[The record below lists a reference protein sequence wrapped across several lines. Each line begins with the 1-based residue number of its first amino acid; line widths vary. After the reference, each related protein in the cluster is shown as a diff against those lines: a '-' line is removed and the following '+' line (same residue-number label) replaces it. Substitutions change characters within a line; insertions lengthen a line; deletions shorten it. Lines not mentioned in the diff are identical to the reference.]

1 MTPRLIAAV
10 SITSLLL
17 AAAPAFAQSQLP
29 RPGQLPP
36 AGGQGAPPQQQRA
49 PAAQPQQQQQ
59 QQQQQPQQQPAAAA
73 KPYKPVTITA
83 PEMVKDASFEAF
95 RKQLGAIAEKK
106 DRKALAGLVVP
117 NFFWM
122 GEKGD
127 KADKKKPGIEN
138 LAKAIQLDGKEAPG
152 WELLGAAAADPTGM
166 PFPDRKDTICS
177 PADPTF
183 NPQEL
188 EALAKATGTEEGDW
202 AYPTQTGLEVHSGP
216 QPNSPVVEKLGLHF
230 VRVMPDTAPGN
241 QDSPMLRIVTPSGK
255 TGFVPA
261 EALNPL
267 GNDQLCYSKEGAGWK
282 ISGFIGGDQ

>member
-1 MTPRLIAAV
+1 MKSRVIAAV
-10 SITSLLL
+10 SIVSLLL
-17 AAAPAFAQSQLP
+17 AAPALSQSQLP

-36 AGGQGAPPQQQRA
+36 AGGQGAPPPPQRG
-49 PAAQPQQQQQ
+49 PAAP
-59 QQQQQPQQQPAAAA
+59 PQQPAAAPV
-73 KPYKPVTITA
+73 KPYKAVAISAPAAVTD
-83 PEMVKDASFEAF
+83 PSFEAF
-95 RKQLGAIAEKK
+95 RKQLGAVAEKK

-127 KADKKKPGIEN
+127 KADKKKPGLDN

-230 VRVMPDTAPGN
+230 VRVMEDNAPGN
-241 QDSPMLRIVTPSGK
+241 QQSPMLKVVTPSGK

-261 EALNPL
+261 EALSPL
-267 GNDQLCYSKEGAGWK
+267 GSDQLCFSKDGGGWK

>member
-1 MTPRLIAAV
+1 MKSRVIAAV
-10 SITSLLL
+10 SIVSLLL
-17 AAAPAFAQSQLP
+17 AAPALSQSQLP

-36 AGGQGAPPQQQRA
+36 AGGQGAPPPPQRG
-49 PAAQPQQQQQ
+49 PAAP
-59 QQQQQPQQQPAAAA
+59 PQQPAAAPV
-73 KPYKPVTITA
+73 KPYKAVAISAPAAVTD
-83 PEMVKDASFEAF
+83 PSFEAF
-95 RKQLGAIAEKK
+95 RKQLGAVAEKK

-152 WELLGAAAADPTGM
+152 WELLGAAAADPTGT

-183 NPQEL
+183 NAQEL

-230 VRVMPDTAPGN
+230 VRVMVDAAPSANAGE
-241 QDSPMLRIVTPSGK
+241 PMLHVVAPSGK
-255 TGFVPA
+255 VGYVPA
-261 EALNPL
+261 ETLLPI
-267 GNDQLCYSKEGAGWK
+267 GIDQLCYVKQDNAWK
-282 ISGFIGGDQ
+282 IIGYIGEGGAAQ

>member
-1 MTPRLIAAV
+1 MKSRRMAAMSV
-10 SITSLLL
+10 AALLL
-17 AAAPAFAQSQLP
+17 AAAPALAQGQLP

-36 AGGQGAPPQQQRA
+36 AGGQGGQGGQGGPPPQRGQAAPAPP
-49 PAAQPQQQQQ
+49 
-59 QQQQQPQQQPAAAA
+59 QQPAAAPA
-73 KPYKPVTITA
+73 KPYKAVAITA
-83 PEMVKDASFEAF
+83 PAAVTDPSFEAF

-127 KADKKKPGIEN
+127 KADKKMPGIEN

-152 WELLGAAAADPTGM
+152 WELLGAASADPTGT

-183 NPQEL
+183 NAQEF

-202 AYPTQTGLEVHSGP
+202 AFPTQAGLEVHSGP

-230 VRVMPDTAPGN
+230 VRVMQDNAPGDQQN
-241 QDSPMLRIVTPSGK
+241 PMLKVVTPSGK

-261 EALNPL
+261 EALSPL
-267 GNDQLCYSKEGAGWK
+267 GSDQLCFSKEGAGWK

>member
-10 SITSLLL
+10 SIASLLL
-17 AAAPAFAQSQLP
+17 AAAPALAQGQLP

-36 AGGQGAPPQQQRA
+36 AGGQGSPPPRG
-49 PAAQPQQQQQ
+49 PATPPQQQQQ
-59 QQQQQPQQQPAAAA
+59 QQQQQAAAA
-73 KPYKPVTITA
+73 KPYKPVSISA
-83 PEMVKDASFEAF
+83 PAAVTDPSFEAF
-95 RKQLGAIAEKK
+95 RKQIGAAAEKK
-106 DRKALAGLVVP
+106 DRKALAGLVAQ

-127 KADKKKPGIEN
+127 KADKKKPGVDN

-152 WELLGAAAADPTGM
+152 WEMLGAASTDPTGT
-166 PFPDRKDTICS
+166 PFPDRKDTICA

-188 EALAKATGTEEGDW
+188 EALAKSTGTDEGDW

-230 VRVMPDTAPGN
+230 VRVMQDQNAQPG
-241 QDSPMLRIVTPSGK
+241 PMLKVVTPSGK

-261 EALNPL
+261 EALSPL
-267 GNDQLCYSKEGAGWK
+267 GSDQLCYSKEAGGWK
-282 ISGFIGGDQ
+282 ISGFVGGDQ

>member
-1 MTPRLIAAV
+1 MKPRIIAAV
-10 SITSLLL
+10 SLASLLL
-17 AAAPAFAQSQLP
+17 AAAPALSQGQLP

-36 AGGQGAPPQQQRA
+36 AGGPGAPPPRGQAA
-49 PAAQPQQQQQ
+49 PPPQQ
-59 QQQQQPQQQPAAAA
+59 PAAAAA
-73 KPYKPVTITA
+73 KPYKAVAITA
-83 PEMVKDASFEAF
+83 PAAVTDPSFEAF

-106 DRKALAGLVVP
+106 DRKALAGLVAA

-127 KADKKKPGIEN
+127 KADKKKPAIEN

-152 WELLGAAAADPTGM
+152 WEILGAASNDPTGT

-177 PADPTF
+177 PADPGF

-230 VRVMPDTAPGN
+230 VRVMEDNTPGN
-241 QDSPMLRIVTPSGK
+241 QQSPMLKVVTPSGK

-261 EALNPL
+261 EALSPL
-267 GNDQLCYSKEGAGWK
+267 GNDQLCFTKEAAGWK

>member
-1 MTPRLIAAV
+1 MKPRVIAAV
-10 SITSLLL
+10 SIASLLL
-17 AAAPAFAQSQLP
+17 AAPALSQSQLP

-36 AGGQGAPPQQQRA
+36 AGGQGAPPPPQRG
-49 PAAQPQQQQQ
+49 PAAP
-59 QQQQQPQQQPAAAA
+59 PQQPAAAPV
-73 KPYKPVTITA
+73 KPYKAVAISAPAAVTD
-83 PEMVKDASFEAF
+83 PSFEAF
-95 RKQLGAIAEKK
+95 RKQLGAVAEKK

-166 PFPDRKDTICS
+166 AFPDRKDTLCA

-183 NPQEL
+183 NTQEL
-188 EALAKATGTEEGDW
+188 EALAKATGTSEGDW
-202 AYPTQTGLEVHSGP
+202 AYPTQAGLEVRSGP
-216 QPNSPVVEKLGLHF
+216 QPNSPVIEKLGLHF
-230 VRVMPDTAPGN
+230 VRVVQDQNAQPG
-241 QDSPMLRIVTPSGK
+241 PMLRVIAPSGK
-255 TGFVPA
+255 AGFVSA

-267 GNDQLCYSKEGAGWK
+267 GNDQLCYSKEGGGWK

>member
-1 MTPRLIAAV
+1 MKPRVIAAV
-10 SITSLLL
+10 SIASLLL
-17 AAAPAFAQSQLP
+17 AAPALSQSQLP

-36 AGGQGAPPQQQRA
+36 AGGQGAPPPQRGQA
-49 PAAQPQQQQQ
+49 PP
-59 QQQQQPQQQPAAAA
+59 PQQQPAAAAA
-73 KPYKPVTITA
+73 KPYKPVAISA
-83 PEMVKDASFEAF
+83 PAAVADPSFEAF
-95 RKQLGAIAEKK
+95 RKQLGAVAEKK

-152 WELLGAAAADPTGM
+152 WDLLSAAAADPTGT

-183 NPQEL
+183 NAQEL
-188 EALAKATGTEEGDW
+188 EALAKATGTDEGDW

-230 VRVMPDTAPGN
+230 VRVMQDNAPGDQQN
-241 QDSPMLRIVTPSGK
+241 PMLKVVTPSGK

-261 EALNPL
+261 EALSPL
-267 GNDQLCYSKEGAGWK
+267 GSDQLCFSKEGGGWK

>member
-1 MTPRLIAAV
+1 MKSRVIAAV
-10 SITSLLL
+10 SIASLLL
-17 AAAPAFAQSQLP
+17 AAPALSQSQLP

-36 AGGQGAPPQQQRA
+36 AGGQGAPPPPQRG
-49 PAAQPQQQQQ
+49 PAAP
-59 QQQQQPQQQPAAAA
+59 PQQPAAAPV
-73 KPYKPVTITA
+73 KPYKAVAISA
-83 PEMVKDASFEAF
+83 PAPSPIRASRRSASSSA
-95 RKQLGAIAEKK
+95 RSPRRRIA
-106 DRKALAGLVVP
+106 RRSAGLVVP

-230 VRVMPDTAPGN
+230 VRVMEDNAPGN
-241 QDSPMLRIVTPSGK
+241 QQSPMLKVVTPSGK

-261 EALNPL
+261 EALSPL
-267 GNDQLCYSKEGAGWK
+267 GSDQLCFSKEGAGWK

>member
-1 MTPRLIAAV
+1 MKPRLIAAV
-10 SITSLLL
+10 SIASLLL
-17 AAAPAFAQSQLP
+17 AAPALAQSQLP

-36 AGGQGAPPQQQRA
+36 AGGQGAPPPQRG
-49 PAAQPQQQQQ
+49 PAAP
-59 QQQQQPQQQPAAAA
+59 PPQQPAAAPV
-73 KPYKPVTITA
+73 KPYKPVSITA
-83 PEMVKDASFEAF
+83 PAAVADPSFEAF
-95 RKQLGAIAEKK
+95 RKQLGAVAEKK
-106 DRKALAGLVVP
+106 DRKALAGLVAP

-127 KADKKKPGIEN
+127 KADKKKPSVEN

-152 WELLGAAAADPTGM
+152 WELLGAAAGDPTGT

-183 NPQEL
+183 NAQEL
-188 EALAKATGTEEGDW
+188 EALAKATGTDEGDW

-230 VRVMPDTAPGN
+230 VRVMQDNAPGDQQN
-241 QDSPMLRIVTPSGK
+241 PMLKVVTPSGK
-255 TGFVPA
+255 TGFVLA
-261 EALNPL
+261 EALSPL
-267 GNDQLCYSKEGAGWK
+267 GNDQLCFSKEGGGWK

>member
-1 MTPRLIAAV
+1 MKSRVIAAV
-10 SITSLLL
+10 SIVSLLL
-17 AAAPAFAQSQLP
+17 AAPALSQSQLP

-36 AGGQGAPPQQQRA
+36 AGGQGAPPPPQRG
-49 PAAQPQQQQQ
+49 PAAP
-59 QQQQQPQQQPAAAA
+59 PQQPAAAPV
-73 KPYKPVTITA
+73 KPYKAVAISAPAAVTD
-83 PEMVKDASFEAF
+83 PSFEAF
-95 RKQLGAIAEKK
+95 RKQLGAVAEKK
-106 DRKALAGLVVP
+106 DRKALAGLVAQ

-152 WELLGAAAADPTGM
+152 WELLGAASNDPTGT

-230 VRVMPDTAPGN
+230 VRVMEDNAPGN
-241 QDSPMLRIVTPSGK
+241 QQSPMLKVVTPSGK

-261 EALNPL
+261 EALSPL
-267 GNDQLCYSKEGAGWK
+267 GSDQLCFSKEGAGWK

>member
-1 MTPRLIAAV
+1 MKSRLIAAV
-10 SITSLLL
+10 SLASLLL
-17 AAAPAFAQSQLP
+17 TAAPALSQGQLP

-36 AGGQGAPPQQQRA
+36 PGGQGSPPPQRGQAAPPQQ
-49 PAAQPQQQQQ
+49 PA
-59 QQQQQPQQQPAAAA
+59 AAAA
-73 KPYKPVTITA
+73 KPYKPVAITA
-83 PEMVKDASFEAF
+83 PAAVADPSFEAF
-95 RKQLGAIAEKK
+95 RKQLGAVAEKK
-106 DRKALAGLVVP
+106 DRKALAGLVVA

-127 KADKKKPGIEN
+127 KADKKKPGVEN

-152 WELLGAAAADPTGM
+152 WELLGAAAADPTGT
-166 PFPDRKDTICS
+166 PFPDRKDTICA

-188 EALAKATGTEEGDW
+188 EALAKATGTEESDW
-202 AYPTQTGLEVHSGP
+202 AYPTQAGLEVHAGQ

-230 VRVMPDTAPGN
+230 VRVMEDSAPGN
-241 QDSPMLRIVTPSGK
+241 QDNPMLKVVTPSGK

-261 EALNPL
+261 ESLSPL
-267 GNDQLCYSKEGAGWK
+267 GNDQLCFSKEGAGWK